1 MQFVQTISKIA
12 RPEAEEQVP
21 PGIRP
26 PGAAAFMQNFRRT
39 GRTFSRADRS
49 EPAIKQNSIAPTP
62 RVRPR
67 ILVAEDHDLNQLLIM
82 ALADKAGL
90 DAELACDGL
99 EAVAMVE
106 AAQQAG
112 RPYQM
117 VLMDVQ
123 MPRLDGLEATR
134 RLRATGHMPS
144 DLPVIALTANAA
156 AHDVAICIGAGM
168 QGHLAK
174 PVGLSALA
182 NLMNIYLDGEP
193 ECAAGA
199 AMPPSQLTA
208 LYQSRE
214 VALRDSFGALRAQ
227 ATLGQHQRAGLA
239 DRLHKLAG
247 SAGLFNE
254 PVIGVAA
261 AELERRL
268 RVATPFEFIEIVSQ
282 ADRLLFQPA

>member
-1 MQFVQTISKIA
+1 MQTISEIA
-12 RPEAEEQVP
+12 SLEAEGQNP
-21 PGIRP
+21 PGIRSSDVTIV
-26 PGAAAFMQNFRRT
+26 AQNYPKT
-39 GRTFSRADRS
+39 GRTFSRADCTER
-49 EPAIKQNSIAPTP
+49 AIEQNFIAPTP

-67 ILVAEDHDLNQLLIM
+67 ILVAEDHDLNQMLIM

-90 DAELACDGL
+90 EAELASDGI
-99 EAVAMVE
+99 EALAMVE
-106 AAQQAG
+106 AAQQAE
-112 RPYQM
+112 RPYRM

-134 RLRATGHMPS
+134 RLRATGHAPS

-174 PVGLSALA
+174 PVGLSALT
-182 NLMNIYLDGEP
+182 NLMNIYLDGAA

-199 AMPPSQLTA
+199 AMAPSQLTA
-208 LYQSRE
+208 LYQSQK
-214 VALRDSFGALRAQ
+214 VALRDRFGALRAQ
-227 ATLGQHQRAGLA
+227 ATLGQHQRAELA

-254 PVIGVAA
+254 RVIGVAA
-261 AELERRL
+261 AELERRV
-268 RVATPFEFIEIVSQ
+268 RVATPFEFIEIISQ
-282 ADRLLFQPA
+282 ADGLLFQPA

>member
-1 MQFVQTISKIA
+1 MQLVQTISKIA
-12 RPEAEEQVP
+12 NLEVEGAVA
-21 PGIRP
+21 PGIRSP
-26 PGAAAFMQNFRRT
+26 DAAIFTHNYPKT
-39 GRTFSRADRS
+39 GRTFSHAHRTES
-49 EPAIKQNSIAPTP
+49 AIEQNSNAPTS

-112 RPYQM
+112 RPYRM

-182 NLMNIYLDGEP
+182 NLMNIYLDGESN
-193 ECAAGA
+193 CAAAA
-199 AMPPSQLTA
+199 AMPPGQLTA
-208 LYQSRE
+208 LYQSQKI
-214 VALRDSFGALRAQ
+214 ALRDSFGALRAQ
-227 ATLGQHQRAGLA
+227 ATLGQHQRAELA
-239 DRLHKLAG
+239 NRLHKLAG

-254 PVIGVAA
+254 PAIGVAA
-261 AELERRL
+261 GALERRL
-268 RVATPFEFIEIVSQ
+268 RVATPFEFIEIISQ